1 MVETIQ
7 RNGLWHVTLVEKDLI
22 EQAGLNQDNFEQDF
36 GFFKYKER
44 PVIISHTFNEHLVV
58 SMEGE
63 ENEDIKTL
71 MDGFSKVVGYKPF
84 CKYIL
89 MPSDGSRAPLLPTY
103 EWDGVNP
110 NSRYDELSSK
120 KTTSNLVR
128 LL

>member
-7 RNGLWHVTLVEKDLI
+7 RNGLWHVTLAEKDLI

-63 ENEDIKTL
+63 EDEDMKTL

-84 CKYIL
+84 CKYVL
-89 MPSDGSRAPLLPTY
+89 MPSDGSRAPSLPTY
-103 EWDGVNP
+103 EWAKVNP